1 MEKLIKV
8 QNELKAPKNQYNN
21 FGKYKYRNC
30 EDILEAVKPLLL
42 KYNLILYISDEV
54 MEAGDVLYIE
64 ATAMIEDSDSPG
76 NAFTSKAQAG
86 IDVNRKGMDIA
97 QSFGSSASYARKYA
111 LNGLFLIDDT
121 KDADSSNTHSKT
133 TPARKATPMERKVSK
148 TPVKTSPVKEK
159 QKLSHKDGENFHK
172 AIEWVESDKGSIE
185 KLQDLYDVD
194 KATLKAIK
202 DFIK

>member
-42 KYNLILYISDEV
+42 KHNLILYLSDEV
-54 MEAGDVLYIE
+54 RQVGDIIYVE

-86 IDVNRKGMDIA
+86 IEPNKKGMDLA
-97 QSFGSSASYARKYA
+97 QSFGSSSSYARKYA

-121 KDADSSNTHSKT
+121 KDSDSTNTHDKT
-133 TPARKATPMERKVSK
+133 APARKATPMEKMVSK
-148 TPVKTSPVKEK
+148 APVKTATKKK
-159 QKLSHKDGENFHK
+159 QNLSHKDGEKFHK
-172 AIEWVESDKGSIE
+172 AIEWVQSDKGSLE
-185 KLQDLYDVD
+185 KLKELYEVD
-194 KATLKAIK
+194 NATLKAIE